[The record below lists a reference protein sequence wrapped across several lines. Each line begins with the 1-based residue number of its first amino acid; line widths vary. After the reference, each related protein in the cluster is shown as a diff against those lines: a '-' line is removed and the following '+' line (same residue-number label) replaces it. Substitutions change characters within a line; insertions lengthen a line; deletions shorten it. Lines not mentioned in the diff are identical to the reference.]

1 MRTKI
6 GQGRSHMWCAFED
19 CQIKMERKHN
29 TSSSG
34 SYFSS
39 NWRIRDH
46 FPESFCI
53 FGFLFLDRLLNM
65 KKKKKNWKGYCKLYR
80 GHLHWPR
87 SVSNK
92 TNVQNIPNFEKYTT
106 ISFFLVW
113 WYSAATMC
121 CLKEQIW
128 YFYPFRFLLLFA
140 QQVAFLLKPR
150 CFILIPLW

>member
-1 MRTKI
+1 
-6 GQGRSHMWCAFED
+6 MWCAFED

-65 KKKKKNWKGYCKLYR
+65 KKKKKIGKVTANFIGVIYTDQEVYPIKQMYR
-80 GHLHWPR
+80 IFQILKSTQQLVFSCMMIFSCNNVLFKR
-87 SVSNK
+87 
-92 TNVQNIPNFEKYTT
+92 TNMIFLSLQ
-106 ISFFLVW
+106 ISFTFCTAGCF
-113 WYSAATMC
+113 SS
-121 CLKEQIW
+121 Q
-128 YFYPFRFLLLFA
+128 A
-140 QQVAFLLKPR
+140 QMLHPNSIMVS
-150 CFILIPLW
+150 I